1 MPMIQ
6 YTQRSKPHACLATCV
21 AMALGTL
28 IGGITT
34 ASADKLVASDAA
46 EITAVIKRT
55 WEKPG
60 APIRVAP
67 VSIAAT
73 YAVAGWIEGSRGGR
87 ALLKKGAAWAVILCS
102 GDGIR
107 TADGLRAAGVPGDV
121 ATTLEQNIT
130 VNEAAMPVDD
140 VAKFSMFEGSVPV
153 EGGTHPHQHT
163 H

>member
-1 MPMIQ
+1 M
-6 YTQRSKPHACLATCV
+6 PHAYLATCAV
-21 AMALGTL
+21 LALGTL
-28 IGGITT
+28 IGGVRT
-34 ASADKLVASDAA
+34 ASADTLAARDAT

-87 ALLKKGAAWAVILCS
+87 ALLKKGTAWAVILCS

-107 TADGLRAAGVPGDV
+107 TADGLRAAGVPSDV
-121 ATTLEQNIT
+121 ANTLEQKIAESEAT
-130 VNEAAMPVDD
+130 VPEDD
-140 VAKFSMFEGSVPV
+140 VARFSLFEGSVPV
-153 EGGTHPHQHT
+153 EDGTHQQHPHKP
-163 H
+163 